1 MEFFIGNVK
10 TVIDVEVVDLP
21 DKIFILGIDWM
32 KKERAKIDLEKE
44 ILSIQKG
51 NGNFEIPLNYID
63 EGTDDE
69 DEENEKDEEYMY

>member
-1 MEFFIGNVK
+1 
-10 TVIDVEVVDLP
+10 
-21 DKIFILGIDWM
+21 M

-63 EGTDDE
+63 EGIDDE
-69 DEENEKDEEYMY
+69 DEENEEDEEYMY